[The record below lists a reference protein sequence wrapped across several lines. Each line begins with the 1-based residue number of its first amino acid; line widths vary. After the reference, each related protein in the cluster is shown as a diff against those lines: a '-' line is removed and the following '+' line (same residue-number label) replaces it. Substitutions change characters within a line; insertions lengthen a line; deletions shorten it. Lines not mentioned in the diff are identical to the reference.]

1 MEEYEEVV
9 EVYVDESDDDDGKDP
24 GEQGFIDGYETE
36 EEPEQEF
43 SEDEEFQMVDINSGI
58 EVMNSTLDATFP
70 MASELINNVSG
81 INTNIRILTLIV
93 AGLYVYFLLTR
104 WWDARKAKILMNEVK
119 KELDVVKAM
128 IEDLEGKKTKKTIKK
143 KK

>member
-1 MEEYEEVV
+1 
-9 EVYVDESDDDDGKDP
+9 
-24 GEQGFIDGYETE
+24 
-36 EEPEQEF
+36 
-43 SEDEEFQMVDINSGI
+43 MVDINSGI